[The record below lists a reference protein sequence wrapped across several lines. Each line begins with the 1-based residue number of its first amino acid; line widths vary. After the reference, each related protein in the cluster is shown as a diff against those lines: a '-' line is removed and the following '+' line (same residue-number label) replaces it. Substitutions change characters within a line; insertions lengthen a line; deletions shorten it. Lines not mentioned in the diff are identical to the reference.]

1 MITKQ
6 FKVVLDIYRY
16 LSGLKYIII
25 KILLTGLEFSKF
37 TKFN

>member
-1 MITKQ
+1 MYMITKQ

-25 KILLTGLEFSKF
+25 KIL
-37 TKFN
+37 